1 MKHDYTCTDGNIT
14 LYPLSESDSELYRQ
28 LRNQEQNRNCFLF
41 SGIITEEAQQQ
52 WYADYLEKPN
62 DYMFSIYNQKGQF
75 LGGAALY
82 DIAET
87 SAEFGRII
95 IDKTAARKKG
105 IGCQVL
111 LLLCALAK
119 EQLHLNMLH
128 LEVFEDNLP
137 AYRTYEKA
145 GFQPQK
151 RYPSTDNRRILVY
164 MEKNLEAIL

>member
-1 MKHDYTCTDGNIT
+1 
-14 LYPLSESDSELYRQ
+14 
-28 LRNQEQNRNCFLF
+28 
-41 SGIITEEAQQQ
+41 
-52 WYADYLEKPN
+52 
-62 DYMFSIYNQKGQF
+62 MFSIYNQKGQF

-95 IDKTAARKKG
+95 IDKTAACKKG

-111 LLLCALAK
+111 LLLCRFARD
-119 EQLHLNMLH
+119 QFHLQSLH

-137 AYRTYEKA
+137 AVKTYEKA
-145 GFQPQK
+145 GFQKQES
-151 RYPSTDNRRILVY
+151 YPSSDSNRNLVY